1 VNTSLIKIAA
11 PIGVLM
17 AGIGAYVLL
26 DATKPEPEKKEEPPR
41 ALSVFVHSVN
51 RSDIPLK
58 VTTQGE
64 VRARTQVDIVAQV
77 SGRIVEVSP
86 EFIEGGVVKP
96 GDPLVVIES
105 TDYEFAV
112 KSSRAQVAE
121 AEVRLQQALADADVA
136 RKQLRDSKDPSP
148 LALKKPQVASAEA
161 SLRASEAIL
170 SQAETNLARTRIS
183 SPFNGRVVSK
193 SVDVGQFVTVGTP
206 IGRAFAHDVVEVRVP
221 LNDQQLGSLGL
232 PIGYVAE
239 PGAALAV
246 EITATVAGKAQK
258 WQGELTRLDASID
271 PTSRMLFGITE
282 VRNPYGDGASQYGM
296 PLAVG
301 LFVNA
306 EISGRQ
312 LEDAYIIPR
321 HALRAG
327 NQVYVIN
334 GSGRLEIWDVEV
346 TYSSS
351 DEAVIGRGLEA
362 GDNVV
367 VSSIRNPIEGMALE
381 ALPYGMGSTA
391 IAKEGHRPVRRSEH
405 IQTAGG

>member
-1 VNTSLIKIAA
+1 
-11 PIGVLM
+11 
-17 AGIGAYVLL
+17 
-26 DATKPEPEKKEEPPR
+26 
-41 ALSVFVHSVN
+41 
-51 RSDIPLK
+51 
-58 VTTQGE
+58 
-64 VRARTQVDIVAQV
+64 
-77 SGRIVEVSP
+77 
-86 EFIEGGVVKP
+86 
-96 GDPLVVIES
+96 
-105 TDYEFAV
+105 
-112 KSSRAQVAE
+112 
-121 AEVRLQQALADADVA
+121 
-136 RKQLRDSKDPSP
+136 
-148 LALKKPQVASAEA
+148 
-161 SLRASEAIL
+161 
-170 SQAETNLARTRIS
+170 
-183 SPFNGRVVSK
+183 
-193 SVDVGQFVTVGTP
+193 
-206 IGRAFAHDVVEVRVP
+206 
-221 LNDQQLGSLGL
+221 
-232 PIGYVAE
+232 VAE

-334 GSGRLEIWDVEV
+334 GSGRLEIRDVEV

-405 IQTAGG
+405 IHTAGG